1 MIILG
6 FVGASFWLQETKPK
20 VKNKTNGINL
30 NFKNI
35 MV

>member
-1 MIILG
+1 MILG
-6 FVGASFWLQETKPK
+6 FVGDSFWLQEKKPN

>member
-1 MIILG
+1 
-6 FVGASFWLQETKPK
+6 LQETKPK